1 MTDPRR
7 AVPGVGWML
16 LMSTWMISTVIPGSL
31 FAWLGFLS
39 IGIIGRMRRWV
50 LVGVAL
56 GVAAILAVLPVWQHW
71 QPMVAAI
78 VYLGGMLLALAANPS
93 WLRAMWAR
101 SQAAVSA
108 APVKAPAQAPA
119 TAPAES
125 SEDRTVTERRSRA
138 GRRRAKA
145 TASRGTRSSA
155 ATADTE
161 AARLADRA
169 GASTASYFAATDTPP
184 ERVDVNAAD
193 AAALAGLPGITRG
206 RARSLVKQR
215 ERQGGFVS
223 LDAFATAAG
232 LQPHELVRLRQT
244 AVCSPPARGQRRFGR
259 RVDY

>member
-7 AVPGVGWML
+7 AVPGIGWML

-31 FAWLGFLS
+31 FGWLGFLS

-50 LVGVAL
+50 VVGVAL
-56 GVAAILAVLPVWQHW
+56 GVAAIVATLPLWGQW

-93 WLRAMWAR
+93 WLRAMWTR
-101 SQAAVSA
+101 SQVAVGAAS
-108 APVKAPAQAPA
+108 VKAPVNAP
-119 TAPAES
+119 PA
-125 SEDRTVTERRSRA
+125 RTTGRSTDGRSRG
-138 GRRRAKA
+138 GRRRNDT
-145 TASRGTRSSA
+145 TASRDSGPTRA
-155 ATADTE
+155 AVDTTVDSE
-161 AARLADRA
+161 AERLADRA
-169 GASTASYFAATDTPP
+169 GASTAAYFAAAETPAAGP
-184 ERVDVNAAD
+184 VDVNAAD
-193 AAALAGLPGITRG
+193 AAALADLPGITRA

-232 LQPHELVRLRQT
+232 LQPHELVRLRAA
-244 AVCSPPARGQRRFGR
+244 AVCSPPARGRRRFGR